1 MGRVVVGMRVWR
13 AAVVVLGLAALASC
27 GSGEQVE
34 PFNPTRILAFG
45 DEQSMLVE
53 PDGDPRN
60 GSKFSVNFFNTAT
73 GKRECGGL
81 PIWTQIVAASFN
93 LTFRECNPSN
103 VANPQGRVLAT
114 ENATVAD
121 FAQQIDLFLQT
132 DSFGPQDLVTV
143 YVGLHDILAVY
154 ADGQANPGLGR
165 DALRGLVKARGTAL
179 AQQIN
184 RIANADGRVL
194 YTTIQDL
201 GLAPLGRANNGRDAA
216 LLTELTDEFNLG
228 VKIAVRNDGRLI
240 GLVTGDELTKIIA
253 VNPQANRFA
262 NVSTAVC
269 NAGVALLDCTNQT
282 LVTGGDAS
290 TFLWADDTHLSPGG
304 HAALGSAAVTRA
316 RGNPF

>member
-1 MGRVVVGMRVWR
+1 MGRVVVGMRAWR
-13 AAVVVLGLAALASC
+13 AAVVVLGLAALSSC

-60 GSKFSVNFFNTAT
+60 GDKFSVNFFNTAT
-73 GKRECGGL
+73 GKRECSGF

-93 LTFRECNPSN
+93 LTFRECNPNN
-103 VANPQGRVLAT
+103 VANPQGQVLAT

-132 DSFGPQDLVTV
+132 GSFGPQDLVTV

-154 ADGQANPGLGR
+154 EDGLANPGLGR
-165 DALRGLVKARGTAL
+165 DALRALVSARGTML

-184 RIANADGRVL
+184 RIADADGRVL

-201 GLAPLGRANNGRDAA
+201 GVAPLGRANNARDAA
-216 LLTELTDEFNLG
+216 LLTDLTNAFNLG
-228 VKIAVRNDGRLI
+228 VKITVKNDGRLI
-240 GLVTGDELTKIIA
+240 GLVTGDEISKIVGANAA
-253 VNPQANRFA
+253 VNGFN
-262 NVSTAVC
+262 NVDTGVC
-269 NAGVALLDCTNQT
+269 NTGVALLDCTNQT
-282 LVTGGDAS
+282 LVTNGDAN
-290 TFLWADDTHLSPGG
+290 TFYWADDTRLSPGG
-304 HAALGSAAVTRA
+304 HNRLGNAAVARA